1 MYHNNLNN
9 FFHGIM
15 FHHFHDK
22 KIHIKSQGSISGEDL
37 VKIINFIGRDN
48 ILDSETFLKKYNRNE
63 LKPKDVCFTFDD
75 GIKSQI
81 DVALP
86 ILEEYKIKSFFFVYS
101 SMFEEQPDNL
111 EIFRYFRT
119 KFFKNIFNFYDE
131 FYKVLEKNLKPFF
144 DKNES
149 LIKEKKIKF
158 PHYTIEDIKFRLVR
172 DFYLSKSDYE
182 IIMFKMISEKK
193 IKISDLYQNLFFKK
207 DDLVKINKLGHTIG
221 LHSHSHPLVMEKLDY
236 KNQEQEYLKC
246 LKIISRILNKPQSE
260 IICMSHPCGSY
271 NKDTLKIL
279 KKLGIKI
286 GFKQIMTLESEKGMK
301 KINNSFLEIA
311 RQDHSQIIRRIS

>member
-22 KIHIKSQGSISGEDL
+22 KTHIKSQGSISSKDFE
-37 VKIINFIGRDN
+37 KIIKFIGREN
-48 ILDSETFLKKYNRNE
+48 ILDSDLFFKRYNRNE
-63 LKPKDVCFTFDD
+63 LKAKDVCFTFDD

-86 ILEEYKIKSFFFVYS
+86 VLEKYRIKSFFFVYS
-101 SMFEEQPDNL
+101 SIFEGKPDNL

-119 KFFKNIFNFYDE
+119 KFFKNILSFYKE
-131 FYKVLEKNLKPFF
+131 FYQVLNKNLNFF
-144 DKNES
+144 FHKNES
-149 LIKEKKIKF
+149 LIKEKKKKF

-172 DFYLSKSDYE
+172 DLKLSKPEYE
-182 IIMFKMISEKK
+182 NIMFKMMSKK
-193 IKISDLYQNLFFKK
+193 NIKTNDLHQNLFFKK
-207 DDLVKINKLGHTIG
+207 DDLIKIDKLGHTIG

-236 KNQEQEYLKC
+236 EEQKQEYVKC
-246 LKIISRILNKPQSE
+246 SNIISDVLKKPQRE
-260 IICMSHPCGSY
+260 INCMSHPCGSY
-271 NKDTLKIL
+271 NEHTLKIL
-279 KKLGIKI
+279 KKLGVKI
-286 GFKQIMTLESEKGMK
+286 GFKQIMTLEPERGMK

-311 RQDHSQIIRRIS
+311 RQDHSHIIKRIT